1 MATQKSL
8 NNTLLGNTP
17 NGISTSTKVTGKS
30 ILEKLKSLSQKAETT
45 ATAASADAFDELHMA
60 TTSEIPGES
69 SINPLLMVR
78 YVLVFLLVAFLLLNI
93 LGSLGLLPNVLEDF
107 FKPILLFFGHSVGE
121 TVKQTAVVGAEGAEA
136 VVDLPVHA
144 LGGALDVLQGKVNPD
159 QEAKAKAKALNHPE
173 KDPKQKETPQP
184 DDASSRT
191 QAYRGSGKSGYCYI
205 GEDRGFRSCIEVKDD
220 DECMSG
226 DIFPTRDICINPTLR
241 Q

>member
-8 NNTLLGNTP
+8 NNTLLGNTQTP
-17 NGISTSTKVTGKS
+17 MLTPGKATGKS
-30 ILEKLKSLSQKAETT
+30 ILEKLKSLSQKAATT
-45 ATAASADAFDELHMA
+45 ASAASEGALDELHMA
-60 TTSEIPGES
+60 TTPETLGES
-69 SINPLLMVR
+69 SSSPLLMLR
-78 YVLVFLLVAFLLLNI
+78 YVFAFLIVAFILLNI

-121 TVKQTAVVGAEGAEA
+121 TVKQTAEVSAKGAEA

-144 LGGALDVLQGKVNPD
+144 LGGAVDILHEKVNPD
-159 QEAKAKAKALNHPE
+159 QKAKALNHPD
-173 KDPKQKETPQP
+173 KDPTQKEEPQP

-205 GEDRGFRSCIEVKDD
+205 GEDRGFRSCIEVQND

-226 DIFPTRDICINPTLR
+226 KIFPTRDICINPSLR

>member
-8 NNTLLGNTP
+8 NNTQFGNSP
-17 NGISTSTKVTGKS
+17 ANATSGKFTGKS
-30 ILEKLKSLSQKAETT
+30 ILEKLKSLSQNAATT
-45 ATAASADAFDELHMA
+45 AKSASDGALDELHM
-60 TTSEIPGES
+60 PGES
-69 SINPLLMVR
+69 SINPLLMLR
-78 YVLVFLLVAFLLLNI
+78 YVFAFLIVGFILLNI
-93 LGSLGLLPNVLEDF
+93 LASLGLLPNVLEDF

-121 TVKQTAVVGAEGAEA
+121 TVKQTTEVTSKGAEA

-144 LGGALDVLQGKVNPD
+144 IGGAIDVLHEKVNPD
-159 QEAKAKAKALNHPE
+159 KKANALNRPE
-173 KDPKQKETPQP
+173 KEDPEP

-205 GEDRGFRSCIEVKDD
+205 GEDRGFRSCIEVQND

-226 DIFPTRDICINPTLR
+226 DIFPTRDICINPSLR